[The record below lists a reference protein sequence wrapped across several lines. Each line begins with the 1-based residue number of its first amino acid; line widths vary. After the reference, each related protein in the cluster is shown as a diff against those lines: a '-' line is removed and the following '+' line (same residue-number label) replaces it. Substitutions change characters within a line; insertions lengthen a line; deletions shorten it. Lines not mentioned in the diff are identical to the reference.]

1 MFSTIHRGVF
11 STLILVALVTV
22 AACKDDGRIQVYPVQ
37 GRVLVAGAP
46 AGGARVVFYPQSDE
60 LKKPGMPVPEGMTDS
75 QGAFK
80 LRSYEPDDG
89 APAGDFKV
97 SVIWFEPQKDGS
109 IVDSPS
115 AKDRLAGRYSNPQK
129 SQLTAKVE
137 KGGGEI
143 PPFELQ

>member
-1 MFSTIHRGVF
+1 MHRPVF
-11 STLILVALVTV
+11 LAVILVGLVTV
-22 AACKDDGRIQVYPVQ
+22 TACKDDGRVKVYPVQ
-37 GRVLVAGAP
+37 GKVLVAGAP

-75 QGAFK
+75 QGVFK
-80 LRSYEPDDG
+80 LRSYKADDG
-89 APAGDFKV
+89 APAGEFKV

-129 SQLTAKVE
+129 SNLSAKVE